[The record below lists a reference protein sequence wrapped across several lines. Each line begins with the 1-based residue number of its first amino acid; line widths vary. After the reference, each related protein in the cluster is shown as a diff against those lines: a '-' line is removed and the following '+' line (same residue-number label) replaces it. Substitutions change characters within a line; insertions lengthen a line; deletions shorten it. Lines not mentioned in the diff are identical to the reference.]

1 MKLPIGCHKIGNEIS
16 CTIRKKEIKML
27 FCEWQLG
34 QGSSCRGKDGN
45 RYEMPD
51 AIFRPDFEKRVDPTS
66 YAIIKTIEDNR
77 QRIDAYEKELYF
89 AGHLSDLGDTG
100 DKSIIINLYN
110 PEMTVRKID
119 IQKDSIIIDA
129 CDGNCPLKFPKDL
142 EIYYEP
148 WFMDRGSFVF
158 LNPSGNEFPEGQ
170 LLKLA
175 TEGDIMRE
183 K

>member
-1 MKLPIGCHKIGNEIS
+1 MKLPIGCNKVNNEIR
-16 CTIRKKEIKML
+16 CTISGKELKMIS
-27 FCEWQLG
+27 CEWQLG

-45 RYEMPD
+45 SYEMPD
-51 AIFRPDFEKRVDPTS
+51 AIFRPDFDKKVDSKS
-66 YAIIKTIEDNR
+66 YAVVKTMERDR

-100 DKSIIINLYN
+100 DKSVIVNLYDTK
-110 PEMTVRKID
+110 MTVRRID
-119 IQKDSIIIDA
+119 VEKDSIIIDV

-142 EIYYEP
+142 EVYYEP

-158 LNPSGNEFPEGQ
+158 LNPTGNEYPSGT
-170 LLKLA
+170 LMKLA

-183 K
+183 Q